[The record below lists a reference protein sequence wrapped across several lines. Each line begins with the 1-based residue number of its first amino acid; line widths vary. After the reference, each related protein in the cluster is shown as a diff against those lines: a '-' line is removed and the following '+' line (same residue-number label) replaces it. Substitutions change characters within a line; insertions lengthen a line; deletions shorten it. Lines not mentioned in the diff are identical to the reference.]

1 MSSLGKMSKT
11 CPMCK
16 TYRMSNEF
24 YKWVGI
30 ITKNELTICTK
41 CAKREG
47 IINAKQK
54 QTKR

>member
-1 MSSLGKMSKT
+1 MSSLGKMSAR
-11 CPMCK
+11 CDMCK
-16 TYRMSNEF
+16 TYKMNSPF

-30 ITKNELTICTK
+30 ITKAELTICTK

-54 QTKR
+54 